1 MTHRDGLPGAHDA
14 ATHGKISHTGRRPK
28 APANRRRLLT
38 GLKLGFSI
46 LLIGYFLSANDLDAV
61 GRHLRGIQ
69 TESVVL
75 ALSIIGLSVGLVT
88 LRWTFIL
95 RKIGVRL
102 RLGSALHIMFIGLFF
117 NQMLPSTVGG
127 DAVRT
132 WRLHKAGVT
141 LGASF
146 RSVILDRVVGF
157 SGLVLL
163 VVLGLPFVSSAT
175 TDAAALWSLLAIV
188 FSAMA
193 GLGLLL
199 SLDKIPF
206 SWLRRG
212 PLRPLNDLAVDAR
225 SLFFA
230 PGAAAFSVG
239 LSLVVHF
246 GSAMIVLVLALGM
259 EIEIGALECVILVPP
274 VILISVLP
282 ISMAGWGVRE
292 GAMITAL
299 GYAGIP
305 PTDALVLSL
314 AFGLVTLVA
323 SVPGGILWFVRSRP
337 VDNDEPG

>member
-1 MTHRDGLPGAHDA
+1 M
-14 ATHGKISHTGRRPK
+14 HGKISHTGRRPK
-28 APANRRRLLT
+28 APVHRRLLMT

-46 LLIGYFLSANDLDAV
+46 LLVGYFLGTNDLDAV
-61 GRHLRGIQ
+61 GRNLSEIRA
-69 TESVVL
+69 ESVIL
-75 ALSIIGLSVGLVT
+75 ALSILGASIGLVT

-95 RKIGVRL
+95 RKVGVRL
-102 RLGSALHIMFIGLFF
+102 RFGPALHILFIGLFF
-117 NQMLPSTVGG
+117 NQVLPSTVGG

-132 WRLHKAGVT
+132 WRLYKAGAA
-141 LGASF
+141 LGASV
-146 RSVILDRVVGF
+146 RSVILDRIVGLA
-157 SGLVLL
+157 GLILL
-163 VVLGLPFVSSAT
+163 VVLGLPLVSSAT

-212 PLRPLNDLAVDAR
+212 LLRPLNDLAVDAR

-246 GSAMIVLVLALGM
+246 GSAMIVFVLALGM
-259 EIEIGALECVILVPP
+259 GIQIGALECVILVPP
-274 VILISVLP
+274 VILISALP

-299 GYAGIP
+299 GFAGITP
-305 PTDALVLSL
+305 ADALVLSL